1 MLTQLPI
8 ELLYN
13 IIAYLPDI
21 QTLQRTA
28 RTCKRL
34 FHLYDEYSIKRY
46 LNRRYGVPL
55 SLYYAYEKEQCILD
69 EKLIRLLVEGGSL
82 VPRFLAQSCQK
93 SNSQIN
99 IYILEHAKRIYNQQ
113 EFAGDDVASFEYL
126 SNDFDLNFNDILG
139 LMQEYSFIPLPE
151 LTPTAVI
158 RLLKIIQKDIDV
170 FDWLLN
176 VQGLFIPSVNDG
188 LIRMML
194 TNPPNKEAAEQQFE
208 LLKHV
213 LSHGFKISDDVILCQ
228 LRNYTSPELF
238 QILDE
243 LVPYARLKDCAMQVL
258 NRMFGPNGSFI
269 PDIASSLIEHF
280 QISLDEIRPMILYT
294 KSSRQSGQHLP
305 YQTRSY
311 EQERVVEIWYW
322 VVTHY
327 SHGTLLIDV
336 ILDDYM
342 MWLSQS
348 QALLKFRSFKI
359 EIGELLMKSILECRL
374 DSFKPR
380 HLEQLS
386 KVANISEWS
395 KLCLNTLSQ
404 LQDAFSSGYYK
415 NDLDLLWLWSLN
427 LRYSLN
433 NWVNSP
439 NSQNI
444 TFLNK
449 TKQTL
454 TICNKQISEFSI
466 ERLDIPKLDLVRYRT
481 NEGTVRYAEHNTH
494 LELKKT
500 LTDES
505 VYKKNRFNW
514 FKKSFVVQDN
524 KIQSFFR
531 NVSRSLFRKT

>member
-1 MLTQLPI
+1 MLTRIPV
-8 ELLYN
+8 ELLYS
-13 IIAYLPDI
+13 IFKYLPDI
-21 QTLQRTA
+21 HTLQNTTS
-28 RTCKRL
+28 TCKY
-34 FHLYDEYSIKRY
+34 LYSLYNEYSIKRY
-46 LNRRYGVPL
+46 INGKYGVPL
-55 SLYYAYEKEQCILD
+55 SLFYAYEKEQYILN
-69 EKLIRLLVEGGSL
+69 EKLIQMLVEGGSL
-82 VPRFLAQSCQK
+82 VPRFLAQRCQK
-93 SNSQIN
+93 SNTQIDH
-99 IYILEHAKRIYNQQ
+99 YILQHAQRIYNEK
-113 EFAGDDVASFEYL
+113 EFNGDDVANFEYL

-158 RLLKIIQKDIDV
+158 RLLKVIQKDVGV

-176 VQGLFIPSVNDG
+176 HQGLYIPSINDG
-188 LIRMML
+188 LVRMMV
-194 TNPPNKEAAEQQFE
+194 TNPPNKEAAKTQFE
-208 LLKHV
+208 LLEH
-213 LSHGFKISDDVILCQ
+213 LLDQGFRISDDVVLCQ

-238 QILDE
+238 EMLDR
-243 LVPYARLKDCAMQVL
+243 LVPKQKLKDCAALVL

-280 QISLDEIRPMILYT
+280 EISLDEIRPMILYT
-294 KSSRQSGQHLP
+294 KSSRQSGQQLP
-305 YQTRSY
+305 YQTRSF

-322 VVTHY
+322 VVQHY
-327 SHGTLLIDV
+327 SHGALLIDV
-336 ILDDYM
+336 VLDDFL

-348 QALLKFRSFKI
+348 QALLKFRTFKI
-359 EIGELLMKSILECRL
+359 EIGELLMKRILECRI

-386 KVANISEWS
+386 KIANIAEWS
-395 KLCLNTLSQ
+395 QLCLNTLVQ
-404 LQDAFSSGYYK
+404 LQQAFTSGYYM

-444 TFLNK
+444 PFLNK

-454 TICNKQISEFSI
+454 TICNKQISEFSM
-466 ERLDIPKLDLVRYRT
+466 ERLDIPKLDLVRYKT
-481 NEGTVRYAEHNTH
+481 NEGTVRYAEHHTH

-524 KIQSFFR
+524 MFQSFFK
-531 NVSRSLFRKT
+531 NVSRTLFRKT

>member
-1 MLTQLPI
+1 MLTLLPI

-13 IIAYLPDI
+13 ILSYLPDI
-21 QTLQRTA
+21 QSLRNTTG
-28 RTCKRL
+28 TCKRL
-34 FHLYDEYSIKRY
+34 RSIYDEYAIKKY
-46 LNRRYGVPL
+46 VNGKYGVPL
-55 SLYYAYEKEQCILD
+55 SLYYAYEKERYILN
-69 EKLIRLLVEGGSL
+69 EKLILLLVEGGSL
-82 VPRFLAQSCQK
+82 VPRFLAQQCQK
-93 SNSQIN
+93 SNTKIDN
-99 IYILEHAKRIYNQQ
+99 IIVEYAKRIYNQQ
-113 EFAGDDVASFEYL
+113 EFNGDDVASFEYL

-151 LTPTAVI
+151 LTPTAAI
-158 RLLKIIQKDIDV
+158 RLLKIIQKDIKV

-176 VQGLFIPSVNDG
+176 VQGLYIPSINDG
-188 LIRMML
+188 LIRMMV
-194 TNPPNKEAAEQQFE
+194 TNPPNKEAAQQQFE
-208 LLKHV
+208 LLKHL
-213 LSHGFKISDDVILCQ
+213 LSLGFRISDDVILCQ
-228 LRNYTSPELF
+228 MRNYTSPELF
-238 QILDE
+238 EMLDA
-243 LVPYARLKDCAMQVL
+243 LVPYSKLKDCAMQVL
-258 NRMFGPNGSFI
+258 NRMFGPTGSFI
-269 PDIASSLIEHF
+269 PDIASSLISHF
-280 QISLDEIRPMILYT
+280 EISLDEIRPMILYT

-305 YQTRSY
+305 YQTRSF

-327 SHGTLLIDV
+327 SNGALLIDV
-336 ILDDYM
+336 ILDDFM

-348 QALLKFRSFKI
+348 QALLKFRTFKI
-359 EIGELLMKSILECRL
+359 EIGESLMKSILEYRF

-386 KVANISEWS
+386 KIANITEWS
-395 KLCLNTLSQ
+395 RLCLNTLSQ
-404 LQDAFSSGYYK
+404 LQEAFSSGYYK

-444 TFLNK
+444 AFLNK

-481 NEGTVRYAEHNTH
+481 NEGTVRYAEHHTH

-524 KIQSFFR
+524 KIQSFFKS
-531 NVSRSLFRKT
+531 VSVKLFRKT